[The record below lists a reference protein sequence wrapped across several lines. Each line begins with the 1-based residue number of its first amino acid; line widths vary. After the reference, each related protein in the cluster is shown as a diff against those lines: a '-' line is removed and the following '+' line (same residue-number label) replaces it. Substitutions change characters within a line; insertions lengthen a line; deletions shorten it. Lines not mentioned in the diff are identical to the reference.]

1 MTDDNQP
8 KEIRIEDLWSAVQRG
23 EADGATVVIDDAV
36 RIENYGS
43 SLAKGFASIWGLGHL
58 VGPHLVIDTDYEE
71 PSVAESIAQIWEAV
85 GDDLR
90 AVLPPSDE
98 LDGQGRNDPLRRL
111 RTRDQSISA
120 RRLVSAR

>member
-43 SLAKGFASIWGLGHL
+43 SFAKGLASIWGLGHL
-58 VGPHLVIDTDYEE
+58 VGPRLVIDSEIEDL
-71 PSVAESIAQIWEAV
+71 SAAEFHKRVWDRV
-85 GDDLR
+85 GEYLWS
-90 AVLPPSDE
+90 ALPPLDE
-98 LDGQGRNDPLRRL
+98 LIRAERSR
-111 RTRDQSISA
+111 
-120 RRLVSAR
+120 